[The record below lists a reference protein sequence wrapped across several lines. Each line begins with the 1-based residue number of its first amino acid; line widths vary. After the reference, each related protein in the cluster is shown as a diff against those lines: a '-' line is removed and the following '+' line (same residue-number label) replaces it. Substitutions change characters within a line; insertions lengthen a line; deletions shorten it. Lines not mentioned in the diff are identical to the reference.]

1 MLLTRTKEEEEVG
14 GRRENGNIPRGA
26 ISTSEE
32 REREGLAVEPG
43 PKSAIDLTP
52 LDEMLTFPT

>member
-26 ISTSEE
+26 ISTQSAE
-32 REREGLAVEPG
+32 RERRGVAKESH
-43 PKSAIDLTP
+43 PKSELDLTSVG
-52 LDEMLTFPT
+52 